1 MPQAIIGG
9 TGFDQLSDV
18 ALEQMTVETPYG
30 DVPLYV
36 GRGEAA
42 GLIFLPRHG
51 PEHQM
56 PPHSIN
62 YRANLMAL
70 HQLEVDRALATFA
83 VGSLHREIP
92 PGALVV
98 VDQFL
103 DFTQGRAGTFFDGE
117 ESGVVHT
124 VMDRP
129 YCPALREQLLAQAA
143 ANGLEVIPRGAYAC
157 TDGPRFETPAEVR
170 MLAQL
175 GGDVV
180 GMTGVPEAPLAR
192 ELGIHYAAV
201 AISINWGAGL
211 EKELTIVRG
220 LEAKRKAIIKLFI
233 DVLRQ
238 PSVKE
243 TKETEA
249 EACPCEAAPFV
260 SYPPQQPWLS
270 AISAISAISAD
281 EANEADG

>member
-70 HQLEVDRALATFA
+70 HQLEVERALATFA
-83 VGSLHREIP
+83 VGSLHREVP

-124 VMDRP
+124 VMDQP

-143 ANGLEVIPRGAYAC
+143 ANGLEVIPQGAYAC
-157 TDGPRFETPAEVR
+157 TNGPRFETPAEVR

-220 LEAKRKAIIKLFI
+220 LEAKRQAIIKLFI

-238 PSVKE
+238 PAV
-243 TKETEA
+243 KETEA
-249 EACPCEAAPFV
+249 EACPCEAAQFV
-260 SYPPQQPWLS
+260 SYPPERPWLS
-270 AISAISAISAD
+270 AISADEAD
-281 EANEADG
+281 EAEG